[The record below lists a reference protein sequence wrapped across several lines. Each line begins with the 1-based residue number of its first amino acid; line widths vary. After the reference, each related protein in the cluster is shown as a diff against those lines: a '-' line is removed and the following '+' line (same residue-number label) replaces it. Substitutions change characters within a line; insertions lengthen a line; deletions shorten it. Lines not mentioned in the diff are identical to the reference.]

1 MENNS
6 VGISLEEMQK
16 FYELVDKVAPCT
28 CTVFSEEGN
37 LEKIK
42 KWLDSDRL
50 KTVTFV
56 EIPKSFK
63 IGDNK
68 VFLIP
73 TIDKPIKI
81 LYEDKKYE

>member
-1 MENNS
+1 MQNNS

-16 FYELVDKVAPCT
+16 FYEFADKVAPCT
-28 CTVFSEEGN
+28 VTVFSEKEN

-42 KWLDSDRL
+42 KWLDSDRS
-50 KTVTFV
+50 KTVTFA

-63 IGDNK
+63 IRDNI

-81 LYEDKKYE
+81 LYEDKRYE

>member
-6 VGISLEEMQK
+6 VGILLEEMQK
-16 FYELVDKVAPCT
+16 FYELVDKVSP
-28 CTVFSEEGN
+28 CTVFSEKEN

-63 IGDNK
+63 MGDNK

-73 TIDKPIKI
+73 TIDKPIKV
-81 LYEDKKYE
+81 LYEEQTVL

>member
-1 MENNS
+1 ME
-6 VGISLEEMQK
+6 ISPETKQK
-16 FYELVDKVAPCT
+16 FYELVDKVAPCI
-28 CTVFSEEGN
+28 VFSEEEN

-42 KWLDSDRL
+42 KWLGSDRS
-50 KTVTFV
+50 KTISFA
-56 EIPKSFK
+56 EISKSFK

>member
-6 VGISLEEMQK
+6 VGTSLEEIQK

-28 CTVFSEEGN
+28 VFSEKEN
-37 LEKIK
+37 LEKFK
-42 KWLDSDRL
+42 KWLGSDRS
-50 KTVTFV
+50 KTF
-56 EIPKSFK
+56 EIPKSFNNQ

-73 TIDKPIKI
+73 TMDKPIKV
-81 LYEDKKYE
+81 LYED

>member
-1 MENNS
+1 MSPETK
-6 VGISLEEMQK
+6 QK
-16 FYELVDKVAPCT
+16 FYELVDKVAPCS
-28 CTVFSEEGN
+28 VFSEEEN

-42 KWLDSDRL
+42 KWLGSDRS
-50 KTVTFV
+50 KKFTFV

-81 LYEDKKYE
+81 LYEDKEYE

>member
-1 MENNS
+1 MENNG

-16 FYELVDKVAPCT
+16 IYELADKVAPYT
-28 CTVFSEEGN
+28 VTVFSEKEN
-37 LEKIK
+37 LAKIK
-42 KWLDSDRL
+42 KCLDSDRSN
-50 KTVTFV
+50 TVTFA
-56 EIPKSFK
+56 EISKSFK

>member
-1 MENNS
+1 MVNNT
-6 VGISLEEMQK
+6 VVTLLEEMQK
-16 FYELVDKVAPCT
+16 FLELVDKT
-28 CTVFSEEGN
+28 SHCTVFSEKEN
-37 LEKIK
+37 LDKIK
-42 KWLDSDRL
+42 KWLDSDRS
-50 KTVTFV
+50 KTVTFA

-81 LYEDKKYE
+81 LYEDKEYE

>member
-1 MENNS
+1 MEMS
-6 VGISLEEMQK
+6 SEEMQK
-16 FYELVDKVAPCT
+16 FYELVDKVST
-28 CTVFSEEGN
+28 CTVFSEKEN

-63 IGDNK
+63 MGDNK
-68 VFLIP
+68 VFLIS
-73 TIDKPIKI
+73 TIDKPIKV
-81 LYEDKKYE
+81 LYEEQTVL

>member
-6 VGISLEEMQK
+6 VGTSLEEMQK

-28 CTVFSEEGN
+28 IFSEEEN

-42 KWLDSDRL
+42 KLLGSDRL
-50 KTVTFV
+50 KKYTFV
-56 EIPKSFK
+56 EIPKSFNNL
-63 IGDNK
+63 IGDNN

-73 TIDKPIKI
+73 MIDKPIKV
-81 LYEDKKYE
+81 LFEDKKYE

>member
-16 FYELVDKVAPCT
+16 IYELANKVSPCT
-28 CTVFSEEGN
+28 LFAEEGN

-42 KWLDSDRL
+42 KWLDSDRS
-50 KTVTFV
+50 KTVTFA

-63 IGDNK
+63 IGDNI

-73 TIDKPIKI
+73 TIDKPIKV
-81 LYEDKKYE
+81 LYEEQTVL

>member
-1 MENNS
+1 MENNTI
-6 VGISLEEMQK
+6 VTLLEEMQK

-28 CTVFSEEGN
+28 VFAEEEN

-42 KWLDSDRL
+42 KWLGSDRL

-56 EIPKSFK
+56 EIPKSFNNQ

-73 TIDKPIKI
+73 TIDKSIKV

>member
-6 VGISLEEMQK
+6 VGILLEEMQK
-16 FYELVDKVAPCT
+16 IYEFVDKVSP
-28 CTVFSEEGN
+28 CTVFIEEEN

-42 KWLDSDRL
+42 KWLGSDRS

-56 EIPKSFK
+56 EVPKSFK
-63 IGDNK
+63 MGDNK

-73 TIDKPIKI
+73 TIDKPIKV
-81 LYEDKKYE
+81 LFEDKKYE